1 MNYNETNMKILIAP
15 DSFKD
20 CLTSPDVA
28 KFIEMGIRN
37 VFPDASIKL
46 VPLADGGEGTVVTLV
61 TATNGK
67 IFHKKVHD
75 PLMREISAHFGVLG
89 DGETAVIEM
98 ASASGIELL
107 EENERNPWKTTSFGT
122 GELIKH
128 ALNKSCR
135 KIIIG
140 IGGSATNDAGTGMLQ
155 ALGIQFLN
163 ANKREI
169 EPGGGALKE
178 LVSIKTDK
186 LDQRLKQSKIIIA
199 SDVLNPLLGKTG
211 ASAVYGP
218 QKGAN
223 TDMVRRLEANLQ
235 HFADIV
241 RQQQGISVENIPGSG
256 AAGGLGAGILAFL
269 PSEIKPGFDIVK
281 EVVELENHMQDVDLV
296 ITAEG
301 KIDSQ
306 TAYGK
311 TPAGVA
317 GIAGKYNIPVI
328 AFAGIVEDGINEL
341 YKKGFRAIIPIT
353 NKPMNIDES
362 IKNAGELLIMAVE
375 QSMRLIQTGEL
386 VSNRKNQNQ

>member
-1 MNYNETNMKILIAP
+1 MKIIIAP

-37 VFPDASIKL
+37 VFPDANIKL

-75 PLMREISAHFGVLG
+75 PLMREITAHFGVLG

-107 EENERNPWKTTSFGT
+107 KENERNPWKTTSYGT

-128 ALNKSCR
+128 ALKKSCR

-155 ALGIQFLN
+155 ALGIQFLD
-163 ANKREI
+163 ANKCEI
-169 EPGGGALKE
+169 ESGGGALKD

-186 LDQRLKQSKIIIA
+186 LDQRLKESKIIIA
-199 SDVLNPLLGKTG
+199 SDVLNPLLGKSG
-211 ASAVYGP
+211 ASVVYGP
-218 QKGAN
+218 QKGADSN
-223 TDMVRRLEANLQ
+223 MVIQLDSNLQ
-235 HFADIV
+235 HFSDVV
-241 RQQQGISVENIPGSG
+241 RQQQGVSVENIPGSG

-269 PSEIKPGFDIVK
+269 PSEIKQGFDIVK
-281 EVVELENHMQDVDLV
+281 EVVELEKHMQDADLV

-328 AFAGIVEDGINEL
+328 AFAGIVDKGINEL
-341 YKKGFRAIIPIT
+341 YKKGFSAIIPIA
-353 NKPMNIDES
+353 NKPMSIDES
-362 IKNAGELLIMAVE
+362 IKKAGELLIMAAE
-375 QSMRLIQTGEL
+375 QSMRLIQTGKL
-386 VSNRKNQNQ
+386 LSNRKKRNQ

>member
-1 MNYNETNMKILIAP
+1 MKIIIAP
-15 DSFKD
+15 DSFKG

-37 VFPDASIKL
+37 VFPDANIKL

-75 PLMREISAHFGVLG
+75 PLMREITAHFGVLG

-107 EENERNPWKTTSFGT
+107 KENERNPWKTTSYGT

-128 ALNKSCR
+128 ALKKSCR

-155 ALGIQFLN
+155 ALGIQFLD
-163 ANKREI
+163 ANKCEI
-169 EPGGGALKE
+169 ESGGGALKD

-186 LDQRLKQSKIIIA
+186 LDQRLKESKIIIA
-199 SDVLNPLLGKTG
+199 SDVLNPLLGKSG
-211 ASAVYGP
+211 ASVVYGP
-218 QKGAN
+218 QKGADSN
-223 TDMVRRLEANLQ
+223 MVIQLDSNLQ
-235 HFADIV
+235 HFSDVV
-241 RQQQGISVENIPGSG
+241 RQQQGVSVENIPGSG

-269 PSEIKPGFDIVK
+269 PSEIKQGFDIVK
-281 EVVELENHMQDVDLV
+281 EVVELEKHMQDADLV

-328 AFAGIVEDGINEL
+328 AFAGIVDKGINEL
-341 YKKGFRAIIPIT
+341 YKKGFSAIIPIA
-353 NKPMNIDES
+353 NKPMSIDES
-362 IKNAGELLIMAVE
+362 IKKAGELLIMAAE
-375 QSMRLIQTGEL
+375 QSMRLIQTGKL
-386 VSNRKNQNQ
+386 LSNRKKRNQ

>member
-1 MNYNETNMKILIAP
+1 MKILIAP

-28 KFIEMGIRN
+28 KFIELGIRN
-37 VFPDASIKL
+37 VFPDARTKL

-75 PLMREISAHFGVLG
+75 PFKREISAHFGVLG

-107 EENERNPWKTTSFGT
+107 EENERNPWKTTSYGT

-128 ALNKSCR
+128 ALDKGCR

-155 ALGIQFLN
+155 ALGIQFLD

-199 SDVLNPLLGKTG
+199 SDVMNPLLGKTG

-218 QKGAN
+218 QKGADSN
-223 TDMVRRLEANLQ
+223 MVIQLDSNLK
-235 HFADIV
+235 HFADVV

-281 EVVELENHMQDVDLV
+281 EVVELEKHMQDADLV

-317 GIAGKYNIPVI
+317 GIACKYNIPVI
-328 AFAGIVEDGINEL
+328 AFAGIVENGINEL
-341 YKKGFRAIIPIT
+341 YKKGFRAIIPII

>member
-1 MNYNETNMKILIAP
+1 MNIVIAP

-37 VFPDASIKL
+37 VFPDANIKL
-46 VPLADGGEGTVVTLV
+46 IPMADGGEGTVVTLV
-61 TATNGK
+61 TATNGE
-67 IFHKKVHD
+67 IFYRKVHD
-75 PLMREISAHFGVLG
+75 PLMREITAHFGVLG

-107 EENERNPWKTTSFGT
+107 KKNERNPWETTSYGT

-128 ALNKSCR
+128 ALDKGCK
-135 KIIIG
+135 KIILG

-155 ALGIQFLN
+155 ALGVQLLDVN
-163 ANKREI
+163 MREI
-169 EPGGGALKE
+169 ETGGGALE
-178 LVSIKTDK
+178 NLVSIKTDK
-186 LDQRLKQSKIIIA
+186 LDKRLNQSKIIIA
-199 SDVLNPLLGKTG
+199 SDVMNPLLGKTG

-218 QKGAN
+218 QKGADS
-223 TDMVRRLEANLQ
+223 DMVRRLEANLE
-235 HFADIV
+235 HFADV
-241 RQQQGISVENIPGSG
+241 VKQQQGISVENIPGSG

-281 EVVELENHMQDVDLV
+281 EVVELEKYIQDADFV

-317 GIAGKYNIPVI
+317 GIAHKYNIPVI

-341 YKKGFRAIIPIT
+341 YKKGFRAIIPIA
-353 NKPMNIDES
+353 NKPMSINES
-362 IKNAGELLIMAVE
+362 IKKARELLVMAAE

-386 VSNRKNQNQ
+386 LSK

>member
-1 MNYNETNMKILIAP
+1 MKIVIAP

-28 KFIEMGIRN
+28 KFIELGIRN

-67 IFHKKVHD
+67 IFHSKVHD

-89 DGETAVIEM
+89 DGKTAVIEM

-107 EENERNPWKTTSFGT
+107 KENERNPWKTTSYGT

-155 ALGIQFLN
+155 ALGIQFLD
-163 ANKREI
+163 ANEREI

-281 EVVELENHMQDVDLV
+281 EVVELEKHMQDADLV

-341 YKKGFRAIIPIT
+341 YEKGFRAIIPIT
-353 NKPMNIDES
+353 NKPMNLDES
-362 IKNAGELLIMAVE
+362 MKKAGELLIMAVE

-386 VSNRKNQNQ
+386 VSNRTKVQGSKG

>member
-1 MNYNETNMKILIAP
+1 MKILIAP

-20 CLTSPDVA
+20 CLTSSEVG
-28 KFIEMGIRN
+28 KYIEKGIRK

-46 VPLADGGEGTVVTLV
+46 VPLADGGEGTVMTLV
-61 TATNGK
+61 TATGGK
-67 IFHKKVHD
+67 TFYEKVHD
-75 PLMREISAHFGVLG
+75 PLMREITAHFGVLG
-89 DGETAVIEM
+89 DNETAVIEM

-107 EENERNPWKTTSFGT
+107 QESERNPWKTTSYGT

-128 ALNKSCR
+128 ALDKGCR

-140 IGGSATNDAGTGMLQ
+140 IGGSATNDAGTGLLQ
-155 ALGIQFLN
+155 ALGIQFLD
-163 ANKREI
+163 AGKREI
-169 EPGGGALKE
+169 EPGGGALKQ
-178 LVSIKTDK
+178 LAFIKTNH

-199 SDVLNPLLGKTG
+199 SDVKNPLLGKTG

-218 QKGAN
+218 QKGADGN
-223 TDMVRRLEANLQ
+223 MVIQLEANLQ
-235 HFADIV
+235 HFADVV
-241 RQQQGISVENIPGSG
+241 RQQQGVSVENIPGSG
-256 AAGGLGAGILAFL
+256 AAGGLGAGMLAFL

-281 EVVELENHMQDVDLV
+281 EVVELEKHMQDADLV

-301 KIDSQ
+301 KIDNQ

-341 YKKGFRAIIPIT
+341 FKKGFRAIIPIA
-353 NKPMNIDES
+353 NKPMNLDES
-362 IKNAGELLIMAVE
+362 IKKAGELLIMAAE
-375 QSMRLIQTGEL
+375 RSMRLIQTGKL
-386 VSNRKNQNQ
+386 VSNRKNQNK

>member
-1 MNYNETNMKILIAP
+1 MKIVIAP

-28 KFIEMGIRN
+28 KFIELGIRN
-37 VFPDASIKL
+37 VFPDADIKL
-46 VPLADGGEGTVVTLV
+46 LPLADGGEGTVVTLV

-75 PLMREISAHFGVLG
+75 PLMREITAHFGVLG

-107 EENERNPWKTTSFGT
+107 KENERNPWKTTSYGT
-122 GELIKH
+122 GELFKF
-128 ALNKSCR
+128 ALDKGCR

-155 ALGIQFLN
+155 ALGIQFLD
-163 ANKREI
+163 ANKHEI
-169 EPGGGALKE
+169 EPGGGALKK
-178 LVSIKTDK
+178 LVSIKTGM

-199 SDVLNPLLGKTG
+199 SDVMNPLLGKTG
-211 ASAVYGP
+211 TSAVYGP
-218 QKGAN
+218 QKGADKN
-223 TDMVRRLEANLQ
+223 MVRRLDANLK
-235 HFADIV
+235 HFAGIV
-241 RQQQGISVENIPGSG
+241 KQQQGISVENIPGSG

-281 EVVELENHMQDVDLV
+281 EVVELEKHIQEADLV

-301 KIDSQ
+301 KIDNQ

-311 TPAGVA
+311 APAGVA
-317 GIAGKYNIPVI
+317 GIAKKYDIPVI
-328 AFAGIVEDGINEL
+328 AFAGIVENGINEL
-341 YKKGFRAIIPIT
+341 YRKGFSAIIPIT
-353 NKPMNIDES
+353 NKPMNLDES
-362 IKNAGELLIMAVE
+362 IKKAGELLTLAAE
-375 QSMRLIQTGEL
+375 RSMRLIQTGKL
-386 VSNRKNQNQ
+386 LSK

>member
-1 MNYNETNMKILIAP
+1 MKIVIAP

-28 KFIEMGIRN
+28 KFIEIGIRK
-37 VFPDASIKL
+37 VFPDASIKSL
-46 VPLADGGEGTVVTLV
+46 PLADGGEGTVVTLV

-67 IFHKKVHD
+67 IFYKKVHD
-75 PLMREISAHFGVLG
+75 PLKREIFAHFGVLG

-107 EENERNPWKTTSFGT
+107 KENERNPWETTSYGT

-128 ALNKSCR
+128 ALDEGCR

-155 ALGIQFLN
+155 ALGLQFLN

-178 LVSIKTDK
+178 LASIKTDK

-199 SDVLNPLLGKTG
+199 CDVLNPLLGKTG
-211 ASAVYGP
+211 ASIVYGP
-218 QKGAN
+218 QKGADSN
-223 TDMVRRLEANLQ
+223 MVVQLDSNLK
-235 HFADIV
+235 HFADVV
-241 RQQQGISVENIPGSG
+241 RQQHGISVENIPGSG

-281 EVVELENHMQDVDLV
+281 EVVELEKHMQDTDLV

-311 TPAGVA
+311 TCAGVA
-317 GIAGKYNIPVI
+317 GIAGKNNIPVI
-328 AFAGIVEDGINEL
+328 AFAGIVENGINEL
-341 YKKGFRAIIPIT
+341 YKIGFRAIIPIT
-353 NKPMNIDES
+353 NKPMSKDES
-362 IKNAGELLIMAVE
+362 IKKAGELLIMAVE
-375 QSMRLIQTGEL
+375 QAMRLIQTGEL
-386 VSNRKNQNQ
+386 VSNSKIQNK

>member
-1 MNYNETNMKILIAP
+1 MKIIIAP

-37 VFPDASIKL
+37 VLPDANIKL
-46 VPLADGGEGTVVTLV
+46 VPLADGGEGTVITLV
-61 TATNGK
+61 TATNGE

-75 PLMREISAHFGVLG
+75 PLMREITAHFGVLG

-107 EENERNPWKTTSFGT
+107 KENERNPWKTTSYGT

-128 ALNKSCR
+128 ALKKNCR

-155 ALGIQFLN
+155 ALGIQFLD
-163 ANKREI
+163 ANKCEI
-169 EPGGGALKE
+169 EPGGGALKD

-186 LDQRLKQSKIIIA
+186 LDQRLKESKIIIA
-199 SDVLNPLLGKTG
+199 SDVLNPLLGKSG
-211 ASAVYGP
+211 ASVVYGP
-218 QKGAN
+218 QKGADSN
-223 TDMVRRLEANLQ
+223 MVIQLDSNLQ
-235 HFADIV
+235 HFADVV
-241 RQQQGISVENIPGSG
+241 RQQQGVSVENIPGSG

-281 EVVELENHMQDVDLV
+281 EVVELEKYIQDADLV

-317 GIAGKYNIPVI
+317 GIASKYNIPVI
-328 AFAGIVEDGINEL
+328 AFAGIVGNGIKKL
-341 YKKGFRAIIPIT
+341 YKKGFSAIIPIA
-353 NKPMNIDES
+353 NKPMSMDES
-362 IKNAGELLIMAVE
+362 IKNAGELLVMAAE
-375 QSMRLIQTGEL
+375 QSMRLIQTGKL
-386 VSNRKNQNQ
+386 V

>member
-1 MNYNETNMKILIAP
+1 MNIVIAP

-20 CLTSPDVA
+20 CLTSPEVA

-37 VFPDASIKL
+37 VFPDANIKL

-61 TATNGK
+61 TATNGE
-67 IFHKKVHD
+67 IFHKKVND
-75 PLMREISAHFGVLG
+75 PLMREITAHFGVLG

-107 EENERNPWKTTSFGT
+107 KENERNPWETTSYGT

-128 ALNKSCR
+128 ALKKNCR

-155 ALGIQFLN
+155 ALGIQFLD

-169 EPGGGALKE
+169 EHGGGALQK

-211 ASAVYGP
+211 ASVVYGP
-218 QKGAN
+218 QKGADA
-223 TDMVRRLEANLQ
+223 DMVRRLEANLQ
-235 HFADIV
+235 HFADVV
-241 RQQQGISVENIPGSG
+241 RQQQGVSVKNIPGSG

-281 EVVELENHMQDVDLV
+281 EVVELDKHMQNADLI

-301 KIDSQ
+301 KIDRQ

-311 TPAGVA
+311 TPTGVA
-317 GIAGKYNIPVI
+317 GIAGKYDIPVI
-328 AFAGIVEDGINEL
+328 AFAGIVEDGVDEL
-341 YKKGFRAIIPIT
+341 YKKGFRAIIPIA
-353 NKPMNIDES
+353 NKPMSMDES
-362 IKNAGELLIMAVE
+362 IKNAG
-375 QSMRLIQTGEL
+375 
-386 VSNRKNQNQ
+386 K

>member
-1 MNYNETNMKILIAP
+1 MKILIAP

-28 KFIEMGIRN
+28 KFIELGIRN
-37 VFPDASIKL
+37 VFPDATIKL
-46 VPLADGGEGTVVTLV
+46 LPLADGGEGTVVTLV

-75 PLMREISAHFGVLG
+75 PLMREITAHFGVLG

-107 EENERNPWKTTSFGT
+107 EENERNPWKTTSYGT

-128 ALNKSCR
+128 AMNKSCR

-163 ANKREI
+163 ANKHEI
-169 EPGGGALKE
+169 ELGGGALKQ
-178 LVSIKTDK
+178 LASIKTDK

-218 QKGAN
+218 QKGAD
-223 TDMVRRLEANLQ
+223 TDMVRRLEANLK
-235 HFADIV
+235 HFADVV
-241 RQQQGISVENIPGSG
+241 RQQQSVSVENIPGSG

-281 EVVELENHMQDVDLV
+281 EVVELEKHMQDADLV

-328 AFAGIVEDGINEL
+328 AFAGIVENGINEL

-353 NKPMNIDES
+353 NKPMDLDES
-362 IKNAGELLIMAVE
+362 MKKAGELLIMAVE

-386 VSNRKNQNQ
+386 V

>member
-1 MNYNETNMKILIAP
+1 MNYNETNMKIVIAP

-20 CLTSPDVA
+20 CLKSPDVA
-28 KFIEMGIRN
+28 KFIELGIRN
-37 VFPDASIKL
+37 VFPDATIKL
-46 VPLADGGEGTVVTLV
+46 LPLADGGEGTVVTLV

-75 PLMREISAHFGVLG
+75 PLMREITAHFGVLG

-107 EENERNPWKTTSFGT
+107 EENERNPWKTTSYGT

-128 ALNKSCR
+128 AMNKSCR

-163 ANKREI
+163 ANKHEI
-169 EPGGGALKE
+169 ELGGGALKQ
-178 LVSIKTDK
+178 LASIKTDK

-218 QKGAN
+218 QKGAD
-223 TDMVRRLEANLQ
+223 TDMVRRLEANLK
-235 HFADIV
+235 HFADVV
-241 RQQQGISVENIPGSG
+241 RQQQSVSVENIPGSG

-281 EVVELENHMQDVDLV
+281 KVVELEKHMQDADLV

-328 AFAGIVEDGINEL
+328 AFAGIVENGINEL

-353 NKPMNIDES
+353 NKPMDLDES
-362 IKNAGELLIMAVE
+362 MKKAGELLIMAVE

-386 VSNRKNQNQ
+386 V

>member
-1 MNYNETNMKILIAP
+1 MKIIIAP

-37 VFPDASIKL
+37 VFPDANIKL

-75 PLMREISAHFGVLG
+75 PLMREITAHFGVLG

-107 EENERNPWKTTSFGT
+107 KENERNPWKTTSYGT

-128 ALNKSCR
+128 ALKKKCR

-155 ALGIQFLN
+155 ALGIQFLD
-163 ANKREI
+163 ANKCEI
-169 EPGGGALKE
+169 ESGGGALKD

-186 LDQRLKQSKIIIA
+186 LDQRLKESKIIIA
-199 SDVLNPLLGKTG
+199 SDVLNPLLGKSG
-211 ASAVYGP
+211 ASVVYGP
-218 QKGAN
+218 QKGADSN
-223 TDMVRRLEANLQ
+223 MVIQLDSNLQ
-235 HFADIV
+235 HFSDVV
-241 RQQQGISVENIPGSG
+241 RQQQGVSVENIPGSG

-269 PSEIKPGFDIVK
+269 PSEIKQGFDIVK
-281 EVVELENHMQDVDLV
+281 EVVELEKHMQDADLV

-328 AFAGIVEDGINEL
+328 AFAGIVDKGINEL
-341 YKKGFRAIIPIT
+341 YKKGFSAIIPIA
-353 NKPMNIDES
+353 NKPMSIDES
-362 IKNAGELLIMAVE
+362 IKKAGELLIMAAE
-375 QSMRLIQTGEL
+375 QSMRLIQTGKL
-386 VSNRKNQNQ
+386 LSNRKKRNQ

>member
-1 MNYNETNMKILIAP
+1 MKIIIAP

-37 VFPDASIKL
+37 VFPDANIKL
-46 VPLADGGEGTVVTLV
+46 IPMADGGEGTVVTLV

-67 IFHKKVHD
+67 IFYKKVHD
-75 PLMREISAHFGVLG
+75 PLMREITAHFGVLG

-107 EENERNPWKTTSFGT
+107 EENERNPWKTTSYGT

-128 ALNKSCR
+128 ALDKDCR

-155 ALGIQFLN
+155 ALGIQFLD

-169 EPGGGALKE
+169 EHGGGALQK

-211 ASAVYGP
+211 ASVVYGP
-218 QKGAN
+218 QKGA
-223 TDMVRRLEANLQ
+223 DAEMVRQLEANLQ
-235 HFADIV
+235 NFADVV
-241 RQQQGISVENIPGSG
+241 RQQHGVSVENIPGSG

-269 PSEIKPGFDIVK
+269 PSEIKPGFDIIK
-281 EVVELENHMQDVDLV
+281 EVVELEKHMQNADLV

-301 KIDSQ
+301 KIDRQ

-328 AFAGIVEDGINEL
+328 AFAGIVEDGIKDSGQL
-341 YKKGFRAIIPIT
+341 
-353 NKPMNIDES
+353 S
-362 IKNAGELLIMAVE
+362 LLQI
-375 QSMRLIQTGEL
+375 SL
-386 VSNRKNQNQ
+386 

>member
-1 MNYNETNMKILIAP
+1 MKIVIAP

-28 KFIEMGIRN
+28 KFIELGIRK
-37 VFPDASIKL
+37 VYPDAGIKL

-75 PLMREISAHFGVLG
+75 PLMRKITAHIGVLEN
-89 DGETAVIEM
+89 GETAVIEM

-107 EENERNPWKTTSFGT
+107 KENERNPWKTTSYGT
-122 GELIKH
+122 GELIKF
-128 ALNKSCR
+128 ALDKGCR

-163 ANKREI
+163 ANKLEI
-169 EPGGGALKE
+169 EPGGGALKN

-186 LDQRLKQSKIIIA
+186 IDQRLKQSKIIIA
-199 SDVLNPLLGKTG
+199 SDVLNPLLGKIG
-211 ASAVYGP
+211 ASVVYGP
-218 QKGAN
+218 QKGADS
-223 TDMVRRLEANLQ
+223 DMVRLLETNLQ
-235 HFADIV
+235 HFADVV
-241 RQQQGISVENIPGSG
+241 RQHQGISVENIPGSG

-281 EVVELENHMQDVDLV
+281 EVVELEKHIKDANLV

-317 GIAGKYNIPVI
+317 GIANKYNIPVI

-341 YKKGFRAIIPIT
+341 YKKGFRAIIPII
-353 NKPMNIDES
+353 NKPMSTNES
-362 IKNAGELLIMAVE
+362 IKKAGELLIMAAE
-375 QSMRLIQTGEL
+375 QSMRLIQTGKL
-386 VSNRKNQNQ
+386 LSK

>member
-1 MNYNETNMKILIAP
+1 MKILIAP

-37 VFPDASIKL
+37 VFPDANIKL
-46 VPLADGGEGTVVTLV
+46 VPMADGGEGTVVTLV

-75 PLMREISAHFGVLG
+75 PLMREINAHFGVLG

-107 EENERNPWKTTSFGT
+107 EENERNPWKTTSYGT
-122 GELIKH
+122 GELIIH
-128 ALNKSCR
+128 ALDKGCR

-155 ALGIQFLN
+155 ALGIQFLDT
-163 ANKREI
+163 NKREI
-169 EPGGGALKE
+169 EPGGGALRK

-218 QKGAN
+218 QKGADSN
-223 TDMVRRLEANLQ
+223 MVIQLDSNLQ
-235 HFADIV
+235 RFADVV
-241 RQQQGISVENIPGSG
+241 RQQQGVSVENIPGSG

-269 PSEIKPGFDIVK
+269 PSEIKPGFDIIK
-281 EVVELENHMQDVDLV
+281 EVVELEKHIQDADLV

-328 AFAGIVEDGINEL
+328 AFAGIVEEGINEL
-341 YKKGFRAIIPIT
+341 YKKGFRAIIPIA
-353 NKPMNIDES
+353 NKPMSIDES
-362 IKNAGELLIMAVE
+362 IKKAGELLIMAAE

-386 VSNRKNQNQ
+386 LSNRKNRN

>member
-1 MNYNETNMKILIAP
+1 MNYNEPNMNIVIAP

-37 VFPDASIKL
+37 VFPDANIKL
-46 VPLADGGEGTVVTLV
+46 IPMADGGEGTVVTLV

-67 IFHKKVHD
+67 IFYKKVHD
-75 PLMREISAHFGVLG
+75 PLMREITAHFGVLG

-107 EENERNPWKTTSFGT
+107 KKNKRDPWKTTTYGT

-128 ALNKSCR
+128 ALDKGCR
-135 KIIIG
+135 KIILG
-140 IGGSATNDAGTGMLQ
+140 IGGSATNDAGSGMLQ
-155 ALGIQFLN
+155 ALGVQLLDVN
-163 ANKREI
+163 MQEI
-169 EPGGGALKE
+169 ETGGGALE
-178 LVSIKTDK
+178 NLVSIKTDK
-186 LDQRLKQSKIIIA
+186 LDKRLNQSKIIIA
-199 SDVLNPLLGKTG
+199 SDVMNPLLGKTG

-218 QKGAN
+218 QKGADS
-223 TDMVRRLEANLQ
+223 DMVRRLEANLE
-235 HFADIV
+235 HFADV
-241 RQQQGISVENIPGSG
+241 VKQQQGISVENIPGSG

-281 EVVELENHMQDVDLV
+281 EVVELEKYIQDADLV

-317 GIAGKYNIPVI
+317 GIAHKYNIPVI

-341 YKKGFRAIIPIT
+341 YKKGFRAIIPIA
-353 NKPMNIDES
+353 NKPMSINES
-362 IKNAGELLIMAVE
+362 IKKARELLVMAAE

-386 VSNRKNQNQ
+386 LSK

>member
-1 MNYNETNMKILIAP
+1 MKIVIAP

-75 PLMREISAHFGVLG
+75 PLMREITAHFGVLG

-107 EENERNPWKTTSFGT
+107 EKNERNPWKTTSYGT

-155 ALGIQFLN
+155 ALGIQFLD

-178 LVSIKTDK
+178 LASIKTDK

-218 QKGAN
+218 QKGAD

-235 HFADIV
+235 HFADVV
-241 RQQQGISVENIPGSG
+241 RQQQGVSVENIQGSG

-281 EVVELENHMQDVDLV
+281 EVVELEKHMQGADLV

-353 NKPMNIDES
+353 NKPMNLDES
-362 IKNAGELLIMAVE
+362 MKKAGELLIMAAE

>member
-1 MNYNETNMKILIAP
+1 MKIVIAP
-15 DSFKD
+15 DSFKN
-20 CLTSPDVA
+20 CMTSPDVA
-28 KFIEMGIRN
+28 KFIKKGIRN
-37 VFPDASIKL
+37 VFPDANIKL
-46 VPLADGGEGTVVTLV
+46 VPLADGGEGTVITLV

-75 PLMREISAHFGVLG
+75 PLMREITAHFGVLG

-107 EENERNPWKTTSFGT
+107 KENEKNPWKTTSYGT

-128 ALNKSCR
+128 ALDKGCR

-140 IGGSATNDAGTGMLQ
+140 IGGSATNDTGTGMLQ
-155 ALGIQFLN
+155 ALGIQFLDE
-163 ANKREI
+163 NKCEI
-169 EPGGGALKE
+169 GPGGGALKE
-178 LVSIKTDK
+178 LAYIKTDK
-186 LDQRLKQSKIIIA
+186 LDQRLKESRIIIA

-211 ASAVYGP
+211 ASVVYGP
-218 QKGAN
+218 QKGADSN
-223 TDMVRRLEANLQ
+223 MVIQLDSNLK
-235 HFADIV
+235 HFAGIV
-241 RQQQGISVENIPGSG
+241 RQQQGVSVENIPGSG

-281 EVVELENHMQDVDLV
+281 EVVELEKHMQDADLV

-306 TAYGK
+306 TVYGK

-317 GIAGKYNIPVI
+317 GIARKYDIPVI
-328 AFAGIVEDGINEL
+328 AFAGIVGNGINEL
-341 YKKGFRAIIPIT
+341 YKKGFSAIIPIA
-353 NKPMNIDES
+353 NKPMSIDES
-362 IKNAGELLIMAVE
+362 IKKAGELLIMAAE

-386 VSNRKNQNQ
+386 ISNSKIRDK

>member
-1 MNYNETNMKILIAP
+1 MKIIIAP

-37 VFPDASIKL
+37 VFPYANIKL
-46 VPLADGGEGTVVTLV
+46 VPMADGGEGTVITLV
-61 TATNGK
+61 TATNGE

-75 PLMREISAHFGVLG
+75 PLMREITAHFGVLG

-107 EENERNPWKTTSFGT
+107 KENERNPWKTTSYGT

-128 ALNKSCR
+128 ALKKSCR

-155 ALGIQFLN
+155 ALGIQFLD
-163 ANKREI
+163 ANKCEI
-169 EPGGGALKE
+169 ESGGGALKD

-186 LDQRLKQSKIIIA
+186 LDQRLKESKIIIA
-199 SDVLNPLLGKTG
+199 SDVLNPLLGKSG
-211 ASAVYGP
+211 ASVVYGP
-218 QKGAN
+218 QKGADSN
-223 TDMVRRLEANLQ
+223 MVIQLDSNLQ
-235 HFADIV
+235 HFSDVV
-241 RQQQGISVENIPGSG
+241 RQQQGVSVENIPGSG

-269 PSEIKPGFDIVK
+269 PSEIKQGFDIVK
-281 EVVELENHMQDVDLV
+281 EVVELEKHMQDADLV

-328 AFAGIVEDGINEL
+328 AFAGIVDKGINEL
-341 YKKGFRAIIPIT
+341 YKKGFSAIIPIA
-353 NKPMNIDES
+353 NKPMSIDES
-362 IKNAGELLIMAVE
+362 IKKAGELLIMAAE
-375 QSMRLIQTGEL
+375 QSMRLIQTGKL
-386 VSNRKNQNQ
+386 LSNRKKRNQ

>member
-1 MNYNETNMKILIAP
+1 MKIIIAP

-37 VFPDASIKL
+37 VFPDANIKL
-46 VPLADGGEGTVVTLV
+46 VPMADGGEGTVVTLV

-75 PLMREISAHFGVLG
+75 PLMREITAHFGVLG

-107 EENERNPWKTTSFGT
+107 KENERNPWKTTSYGT

-128 ALNKSCR
+128 ALKKSCR

-155 ALGIQFLN
+155 ALGIQFLD
-163 ANKREI
+163 ANKCEI
-169 EPGGGALKE
+169 ESGGGALKD

-186 LDQRLKQSKIIIA
+186 LDQRLKESKIIIA
-199 SDVLNPLLGKTG
+199 SDVLNPLLGKSG
-211 ASAVYGP
+211 ASVVYGP
-218 QKGAN
+218 QKGADSN
-223 TDMVRRLEANLQ
+223 MVIQLDSNLQ
-235 HFADIV
+235 HFSDVV
-241 RQQQGISVENIPGSG
+241 RQQQGVSVENIPGSG

-269 PSEIKPGFDIVK
+269 PSEIKQGFDIVK
-281 EVVELENHMQDVDLV
+281 EVVELEKHMQDADLV

-328 AFAGIVEDGINEL
+328 AFAGIVDKGINEL
-341 YKKGFRAIIPIT
+341 YKKGFSAIIPIA
-353 NKPMNIDES
+353 NKPMSIDES
-362 IKNAGELLIMAVE
+362 IKKAGELLIMAAE
-375 QSMRLIQTGEL
+375 QSMRLIQTGKL
-386 VSNRKNQNQ
+386 LSNRKKRNQ

>member
-1 MNYNETNMKILIAP
+1 MKIVIAP

-37 VFPDASIKL
+37 VFPDANIKM

-67 IFHKKVHD
+67 IFHIKVHD
-75 PLMREISAHFGVLG
+75 PLMREITAHFGVLG

-107 EENERNPWKTTSFGT
+107 DKKERNPWKTTSYGT

-128 ALNKSCR
+128 ALDKGCR

-155 ALGIQFLN
+155 ALGIQFLD
-163 ANKREI
+163 ANKHEI
-169 EPGGGALKE
+169 EPGGGALGK
-178 LVSIKTDK
+178 LASIKTDK

-218 QKGAN
+218 QKGADSN
-223 TDMVRRLEANLQ
+223 MVIQLDSNLQ
-235 HFADIV
+235 HFADVV
-241 RQQQGISVENIPGSG
+241 RQQLGVSVENIPGSG

-281 EVVELENHMQDVDLV
+281 EVVELEKHILDADLV

-301 KIDSQ
+301 KVDSQ

-341 YKKGFRAIIPIT
+341 YKKGFRAIIPIA
-353 NKPMNIDES
+353 NKPMSIDES
-362 IKNAGELLIMAVE
+362 IKNAGILLSMAAE
-375 QSMRLIQTGEL
+375 QSMRLIQTGKL
-386 VSNRKNQNQ
+386 V

>member
-1 MNYNETNMKILIAP
+1 MNIVIAP

-37 VFPDASIKL
+37 VFPDANIKL
-46 VPLADGGEGTVVTLV
+46 IPMADGGEGTVVTLV

-67 IFHKKVHD
+67 IFYKKVHD
-75 PLMREISAHFGVLG
+75 PLMREITAHFGVLG

-107 EENERNPWKTTSFGT
+107 KKNKRDPWKTTTYGT

-128 ALNKSCR
+128 ALDKGCR
-135 KIIIG
+135 KIILG
-140 IGGSATNDAGTGMLQ
+140 IGGSATNDAGSGMLQ
-155 ALGIQFLN
+155 ALGVQLLDVN
-163 ANKREI
+163 MQEI
-169 EPGGGALKE
+169 ETGGGALE
-178 LVSIKTDK
+178 NLVSIKTDK
-186 LDQRLKQSKIIIA
+186 LDKRLNQSKIIIA
-199 SDVLNPLLGKTG
+199 SDVMNPLLGKTG

-218 QKGAN
+218 QKGADS
-223 TDMVRRLEANLQ
+223 DMVRRLEANLE
-235 HFADIV
+235 HFADV
-241 RQQQGISVENIPGSG
+241 VKQQQGISVENIPGSG

-281 EVVELENHMQDVDLV
+281 EVVELEKYIQDADLV

-317 GIAGKYNIPVI
+317 GIAHKYNIPVI

-341 YKKGFRAIIPIT
+341 YKKGFRAIIPIA
-353 NKPMNIDES
+353 NKPMSINES
-362 IKNAGELLIMAVE
+362 IKKARELLVMAAE

-386 VSNRKNQNQ
+386 LSK

>member
-1 MNYNETNMKILIAP
+1 MNYNETNMKIVIAP

-75 PLMREISAHFGVLG
+75 PLMREITAHFGVLG

-107 EENERNPWKTTSFGT
+107 EKNERNPWKTTSYGT

-155 ALGIQFLN
+155 ALGIQFLD

-178 LVSIKTDK
+178 LASIKTDK

-218 QKGAN
+218 QKGAD

-235 HFADIV
+235 HFADVV
-241 RQQQGISVENIPGSG
+241 RQQQGVSVENIQGSG

-281 EVVELENHMQDVDLV
+281 EVVELEKHMQGADLV

-353 NKPMNIDES
+353 NKPMNLDES
-362 IKNAGELLIMAVE
+362 MKKAGELLIMAAE
-375 QSMRLIQTGEL
+375 QSMRLIQTGKL
-386 VSNRKNQNQ
+386 V

>member
-89 DGETAVIEM
+89 DGKTAVIEM

-107 EENERNPWKTTSFGT
+107 EENERNPWKTTSYGT

-155 ALGIQFLN
+155 ALGIQFLD

-301 KIDSQ
+301 KIDNQ

-353 NKPMNIDES
+353 NRPMNLDES
-362 IKNAGELLIMAVE
+362 MKKAGELLIMAVE

-386 VSNRKNQNQ
+386 VLNRKNHNQ